1 MKPYLN
7 VLAKDPGIGPLRLL
21 YDKSLKNSIAMS
33 TIQKKMKMEA
43 RIRTQGVEK
52 ITHKKTSWGKLAD
65 AEGNGPDRVLLLSLL
80 QRIAINLNLAWLW
93 KKKLSK
99 EHH

>member
-33 TIQKKMKMEA
+33 TIKERK
-43 RIRTQGVEK
+43 
-52 ITHKKTSWGKLAD
+52 
-65 AEGNGPDRVLLLSLL
+65 
-80 QRIAINLNLAWLW
+80 W
-93 KKKLSK
+93 KPELERK
-99 EHH
+99 E